1 MSSNVASDLEHTE
14 EDRPHSIT
22 HRNLP
27 ILAPSV
33 DYRSELNIADAKKQE
48 YSAATQKV
56 REWQNMV
63 RDINKT
69 LRQLQESA
77 RPNEEPSL
85 LCRQWKANLA
95 RPCLDLS
102 KAEEKE
108 GALEQH
114 GVHRW

>member
-1 MSSNVASDLEHTE
+1 MGSDLLHTE
-14 EDRPHSIT
+14 EDSPYSMT

-56 REWQNMV
+56 REQQNMV
-63 RDINKT
+63 RDVIEM
-69 LRQLQESA
+69 LRQLQENA
-77 RPNEEPSL
+77 RPGEKPSL
-85 LCRQWKANLA
+85 LQWEGNLA
-95 RPCLDLS
+95 RACLDLS
-102 KAEEKE
+102 KAEEKK
-108 GALEQH
+108 GALEQQ

>member
-85 LCRQWKANLA
+85 LYSGKPTLLDPAWTLA
-95 RPCLDLS
+95 R
-102 KAEEKE
+102 
-108 GALEQH
+108 QRRR
-114 GVHRW
+114 GVL